1 MLLGQIDEMT
11 DTFSQFYFKFHRQFK
26 GENVCYPLIQLY
38 IFFCECSFFFMMI
51 EVFTSHLRL

>member
-1 MLLGQIDEMT
+1 MLPGQIDEMT

-38 IFFCECSFFFMMI
+38 IFFCECSFFF
-51 EVFTSHLRL
+51 HDD